1 MTALLGVEPPAAS
14 LTLDHADGDALRE
27 VASGLLTVAGGR
39 VDDPAWQAEAGRR
52 SHDLPVSLR
61 RALAGFRRDPG
72 LSGVF
77 LLSGLPVDE
86 LSLPATPAVSGSV
99 QRVASVPSAMQALVT
114 HLLGYPVAFRP
125 EKTGALVQDV
135 VPVPGSE
142 EFQGNEGSVLLALHT
157 ENAFHDHRP
166 DYVLLLCLRA
176 DHDRVASL
184 RTASV
189 RQALAVLAEDVCEA
203 LRRND
208 FITEP
213 PPSFASGPRAVE
225 PLRHAVLSGAP
236 EDPDLVVD
244 FAATTSCSARGT
256 EAMGELQR
264 CLAGQALAHR
274 LVPGDLA
281 IVDNRVTVH
290 GRSAFTPRY
299 DGQDRW
305 LQRTFAVQNLRRSRG
320 YRPDDGYVLA

>member
-1 MTALLGVEPPAAS
+1 MTALLGVGPPAAS
-14 LTLDHADGDALRE
+14 LALDRADGDALRE
-27 VASGLLTVAGGR
+27 VANGLLTVAGGR
-39 VDDPAWQAEAGRR
+39 VDDPVWQTEAGRR

-61 RALAGFRRDPG
+61 RALADFRRDPG
-72 LSGVF
+72 RSGVF

-86 LSLPATPAVSGSV
+86 PSLPATPAVSGSV
-99 QRVASVPSAMQALVT
+99 QRTATAPSAMQALVT

-125 EKTGALVQDV
+125 EKTGALVQHV

-142 EFQGNEGSVLLALHT
+142 EFQGNEGSVLLAFHT

-189 RQALAVLAEDVCEA
+189 RQVLPVLDDDVCEA
-203 LRRND
+203 LRCVD
-208 FITEP
+208 FVTQP
-213 PPSFASGPRAVE
+213 PPSFASGPRAVG
-225 PLRHAVLSGAP
+225 PLKHAVLSGAP
-236 EDPDLVVD
+236 EDPDLIVD
-244 FAATTSCSARGT
+244 FAATASSSARGT
-256 EAMGELQR
+256 EAMRELQR
-264 CLAGQALAHR
+264 CLAEQALSHR

-299 DGQDRW
+299 DGRDRW
-305 LQRTFAVQNLRRSRG
+305 LQRTFAVENLRRSRG
-320 YRPDDGYVLA
+320 YRPDDGYVLV